1 MNFADLRLEVSN
13 KDQNPSI
20 KFKGFKSWFNKSLPD
35 RNLFLV
41 KAGTNFSNQSVTL
54 PMSIARNENYK
65 LVNYG
70 KDYSYYTDAQTNES
84 LVYVKDRDNN
94 KICFTDFNNSLGNST
109 YYGNFSC
116 VVDANGVKSTTSAT
130 AAKYANIQ
138 FVRDHSS
145 GSHKV
150 YFRTSTGT
158 ILSEVFQIP
167 ADTQEITNFAY
178 NAATG
183 LITFNYKIV
192 INEFRN
198 LDTEY
203 HHDQQFDYSYRGA
216 NTTNKTLE
224 IRGSVSANVYNSV
237 IMRKGFE

>member
-1 MNFADLRLEVSN
+1 
-13 KDQNPSI
+13 
-20 KFKGFKSWFNKSLPD
+20 LPG

-70 KDYSYYTDAQTNES
+70 KDYSYYTDAQTNER
-84 LVYVKDRDNN
+84 LVYVTDKDNN
-94 KICFTDFNNSLGNST
+94 KICFTSFNHFLDNNV

-145 GSHKV
+145 NNKL

-158 ILSEVFQIP
+158 ILSEVIQIP

-198 LDTEY
+198 LDSEY
-203 HHDQQFDYSYRGA
+203 HYDNQMNYSYRGE

-224 IRGSVSANVYNSV
+224 ITGSVSANVYNSI